1 MATRAD
7 DGMKLVRADLVERL
21 DALELR
27 LARRGIVGGAEQAS
41 EIAMIAAEYGLRPVQ
56 RLAEGL
62 AVALGTGGRGAAIGP
77 WMEQLRAAI
86 DCQSQNDE
94 AAGTSWLASVLNR
107 LAG

>member
-7 DGMKLVRADLVERL
+7 DGMKLVRADLFDRL
-21 DALELR
+21 DALEAR
-27 LARRGIVGGAEQAS
+27 LAKRGIVGGAEQAS
-41 EIAMIAAEYGLRPVQ
+41 AIAMIAADYGLRPVQ

-62 AVALGTGGRGAAIGP
+62 AVALGAGGRGAAIGP

-86 DCQSQNDE
+86 DCRSQDDE
-94 AAGTSWLASVLNR
+94 SAGTSWLASVLTR